1 MNWKKY
7 AVVCGL
13 LLLTT
18 GCTTEKREQ
27 FISEKELGKDWPL
40 TVKSGT
46 LVCRIS
52 PLERWVFFISPDGK
66 PHNLIGNK
74 KLYPILRIVKPAI
87 RNSDSRADSRFVA
100 DNILLKEGL
109 QLCPEQ
115 FRRVA
120 R

>member
-1 MNWKKY
+1 MNWRKCG
-7 AVVCGL
+7 VVVVL
-13 LLLTT
+13 LLAV
-18 GCTTEKREQ
+18 GCEQ
-27 FISEKELGKDWPL
+27 RNARPVSEKEFGKDWPL

-87 RNSDSRADSRFVA
+87 RNSDCRADSRFVA

-115 FRRVA
+115 FRRVP

>member
-1 MNWKKY
+1 MSWKKW
-7 AVVCGL
+7 VVVIVL
-13 LLLTT
+13 LLSVT
-18 GCTTEKREQ
+18 GCSTQRKERPV
-27 FISEKELGKDWPL
+27 SEKEFGKDWPL

-66 PHNLIGNK
+66 PHNLLGKK

-87 RNSDSRADSRFVA
+87 KNSDSRFVVG
-100 DNILLKEGL
+100 NILLKEGL

-115 FRRVA
+115 FRRVP

>member
-1 MNWKKY
+1 MSFKKCV
-7 AVVCGL
+7 AIGL
-13 LLLTT
+13 LLLAT
-18 GCTTEKREQ
+18 GCVPQRNERPV
-27 FISEKELGKDWPL
+27 SEKEFGKDWPL

-109 QLCPEQ
+109 KLCPEQ
-115 FRRVA
+115 FRRIP

>member
-1 MNWKKY
+1 MSWKKW
-7 AVVCGL
+7 VVVIVL
-13 LLLTT
+13 LLSVT
-18 GCTTEKREQ
+18 GCSTQRKERPV
-27 FISEKELGKDWPL
+27 SEKEFSKDWPL

-115 FRRVA
+115 FRRVP